1 MSVYSDADHKESDHF
16 KWKNFWGNY
25 EKYEEKYM
33 PKLWRDY
40 LEAGVKTGH
49 GGMDFLVID
58 SFLQAVKEGTPM
70 PIDIYD
76 SAIMMAVT
84 PLSEQSIKKNGAPVE
99 FPDFTAGIE
108 KRAVAGGKYKLF

>member
-1 MSVYSDADHKESDHF
+1 
-16 KWKNFWGNY
+16 
-25 EKYEEKYM
+25 
-33 PKLWRDY
+33 
-40 LEAGVKTGH
+40 
-49 GGMDFLVID
+49 MDFLVID

-84 PLSEQSIKKNGAPVE
+84 PLSEQSIKQNGAPVE